1 MALLLAPAAYPP
13 PGALSGA
20 VAWLDHVLTGPLATG
35 LAVIAVAWFG
45 LLLLQGRGSIRRGG
59 LVLVGCF
66 VLFGAPA
73 MAQELLGFAEQ
84 VGAGTA
90 VEANVQPATA
100 QPPAPP
106 SPPAYDPY
114 AGASLPIH

>member
-13 PGALSGA
+13 PGALTSA
-20 VAWLDHVLTGPLATG
+20 AAWLDLVLTGPFITG

-45 LLLLQGRGSIRRGG
+45 LSLLGGRGSIRRGG

-73 MAQELLGFAEQ
+73 MAQALIRLAQGVGEDKAIETMEPTNAEPDS
-84 VGAGTA
+84 
-90 VEANVQPATA
+90 PA
-100 QPPAPP
+100 P

-114 AGASLPIH
+114 AGASLPGR